1 MNPEPFMLYT
11 GNGFRQTRGHIFKEY
26 KLAIMRDQVD
36 WRMNWS
42 IIDLPT
48 GCHVATGYAT
58 LQDAI
63 RGLSLARNLR
73 DRAFVD
79 AEAKS
84 LRKACR
90 IAYRQEL
97 EEMRKLTSIL
107 FDE

>member
-63 RGLSLARNLR
+63 RGPIPGS
-73 DRAFVD
+73 
-79 AEAKS
+79 
-84 LRKACR
+84 
-90 IAYRQEL
+90 
-97 EEMRKLTSIL
+97 
-107 FDE
+107 

>member
-11 GNGFRQTRGHIFKEY
+11 GRGFHQSRGHIIEEY
-26 KLAIMRDQVD
+26 KLAIMLDQFD
-36 WRMNWS
+36 WRTNWS
-42 IIDLPT
+42 IVDLPT
-48 GCHVATGYAT
+48 GCRIATGYST

-90 IAYRQEL
+90 IAYQQEL
-97 EEMRKLTSIL
+97 EEMRKLASIL

>member
-11 GNGFRQTRGHIFKEY
+11 GNGFRQTRGHIFREY

-63 RGLSLARNLR
+63 RVRT
-73 DRAFVD
+73 
-79 AEAKS
+79 
-84 LRKACR
+84 ACR
-90 IAYRQEL
+90 IAYQQEL
-97 EEMRKLTSIL
+97 EEMRKLASIL

>member
-73 DRAFVD
+73 DRAFCRRRSQKF
-79 AEAKS
+79 AKS
-84 LRKACR
+84 LPHCLPAGIGRNA
-90 IAYRQEL
+90 
-97 EEMRKLTSIL
+97 
-107 FDE
+107 